1 MLISDHDDLFFLYNF
16 RPVQDYFS
24 SYETGKSVTGGKG
37 ENPEKTNLH
46 TQKQN
51 LVYVTRD
58 CKTDQL
64 GNNLRRRVHCLGV
77 GSCQNDIV
85 ALKVVLIH
93 FIRCCV
99 MSCDVA
105 SIFVVRTLIVSQAYT
120 MVLTLI
126 DNTRIHIFIY
136 MYSINVSNR
145 KSCHVYM

>member
-1 MLISDHDDLFFLYNF
+1 MLISDHDDLFFFLYNF

-37 ENPEKTNLH
+37 ENPEKKNLH

-64 GNNLRRRVHCLGV
+64 CSNLRRRVHCLGV

-99 MSCDVA
+99 MLHQS
-105 SIFVVRTLIVSQAYT
+105 L
-120 MVLTLI
+120 L
-126 DNTRIHIFIY
+126 
-136 MYSINVSNR
+136 
-145 KSCHVYM
+145 